1 MQLKSQNKGQ
11 RASLP
16 LLEDSMPHS
25 EEYYKILS
33 DMQEWPD
40 WKIQAYNDCIATS
53 AHANKPKIKVT
64 SEEAIESWS
73 EMSKKI
79 AEATA
84 SIKALGEAFEN
95 IENKKENRQMKFI
108 IGNRGSGVTTDI
120 LLEASKFN
128 RPIIVPMEPD
138 KVYIKDKCVDLGIPC
153 PNVYTFKQVKDGI
166 LSGQK
171 ACIVHISDVNAYLE
185 WSLKQYGFEGR
196 IGTVSASLEAQ
207 FE

>member
-1 MQLKSQNKGQ
+1 
-11 RASLP
+11 
-16 LLEDSMPHS
+16 MPHS

-53 AHANKPKIKVT
+53 AHANKLKIKVT

-84 SIKALGEAFEN
+84 SIKALGEAFKN
-95 IENKKENRQMKFI
+95 IENKKENHQMKFI

-120 LLEASKFN
+120 LLEASKFD
-128 RPIIVPMEPD
+128 RPIIVPNEIY
-138 KVYIKDKCVDLGIPC
+138 KQHIKDECVRLNISC
-153 PNVYTFKQVKDGI
+153 PDIYTFAQIKAGI
-166 LSGQK
+166 FKGQRPK
-171 ACIVHISDVNAYLE
+171 IIHISDVNTF
-185 WSLKQYGFEGR
+185 LKFVLKDYGFNGK
-196 IGTVSASLEAQ
+196 IGTVSASLEANYD
-207 FE
+207 